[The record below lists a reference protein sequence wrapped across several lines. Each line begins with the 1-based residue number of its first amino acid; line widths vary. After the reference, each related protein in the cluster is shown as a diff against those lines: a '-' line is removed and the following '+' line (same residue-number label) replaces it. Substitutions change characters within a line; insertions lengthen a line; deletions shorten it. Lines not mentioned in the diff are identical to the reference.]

1 MSEGEKEDESIE
13 REDVVLPDHVIE
25 NFAIFGQL
33 RVLTRHGR
41 GKMTHQV
48 VGEGP
53 EMARETTM
61 TCQGK
66 EDDRRESN
74 TVGDK

>member
-1 MSEGEKEDESIE
+1 MSEGEEKDESIE

-25 NFAIFGQL
+25 NFAVFGQL

-48 VGEGP
+48 IGEGP

-61 TCQGK
+61 AWEVK
-66 EDDRRESN
+66 EDD
-74 TVGDK
+74 